1 MTGKGKGGI
10 SGWHESERPRE
21 RLLKSGDHNLSDA
34 ELIAIVLRVGLAG
47 KSAVDL
53 GQELIDKFGG
63 LRGLVK
69 SPPSALMQVKGLGK
83 AKAAQVAAVMAIA
96 RRAPR
101 SEDRRKKYQ
110 FTRSEEAGV
119 YLDEAMQCLVNEE
132 FRALYLNRQHFLL
145 EDSVVAEGDVSSVA
159 VSLRK
164 IVTRALMINASALI
178 IAHNHPSG
186 SRVPSAA
193 DKQLTKDL
201 AAALRPLRIKLLD
214 HFIITDEGQPF
225 SFADEGLLDF

>member
-21 RLLKSGDHNLSDA
+21 RLLKSGDHNFVRRRADCHCFA
-34 ELIAIVLRVGLAG
+34 RWLAG

-96 RRAPR
+96 RRAPV
-101 SEDRRKKYQ
+101 RRTGARKYQ

-132 FRALYLNRQHFLL
+132 FRALYLNRQHYLL

-164 IVTRALMINASALI
+164 IVTPRA
-178 IAHNHPSG
+178 H
-186 SRVPSAA
+186 
-193 DKQLTKDL
+193 D
-201 AAALRPLRIKLLD
+201 
-214 HFIITDEGQPF
+214 
-225 SFADEGLLDF
+225 